1 MFIIEVVIT
10 YEVRAIV
17 TMNSI
22 TKIEGA
28 PETAR
33 NIMIEVEIS
42 DVAWHEAA
50 HAVMAWYVGAA
61 IGKVMIESTHEVG
74 MEGLLVYGREDAEPG
89 DTGVFLWGN
98 GYAHDR
104 VSGDLRPQTE
114 AERDH
119 FALMDKVFA
128 WEPRQCNAL
137 ICAAGEA
144 AQIMMAPDRFH
155 SSQSENDRSCA
166 EEYLS
171 EGETWEELVNRVTN
185 FLREPMAWRRV
196 TALAAALMATPTIDG
211 LTAKRII
218 VKM

>member
-1 MFIIEVVIT
+1 
-10 YEVRAIV
+10 
-17 TMNSI
+17 MN
-22 TKIEGA
+22 
-28 PETAR
+28 
-33 NIMIEVEIS
+33 EVEIS
-42 DVAWHEAA
+42 DVAWREAA

-61 IGKVMIESTHEVG
+61 IGKVMIESIHEVG

-114 AERDH
+114 AEHDH
-119 FALMDKVFA
+119 FVLMDRVFA

-144 AQIMMAPDRFH
+144 VQIMLSPHRLR
-155 SSQSENDRSCA
+155 SSQSENDRSYA
-166 EEYLS
+166 EEYIAQ
-171 EGETWEELVNRVTN
+171 GETWEEWVNRVTN
-185 FLREPMAWRRV
+185 FLREPMVWRRV
-196 TALAAALMATPTIDG
+196 TVLATALMTTPMIDG